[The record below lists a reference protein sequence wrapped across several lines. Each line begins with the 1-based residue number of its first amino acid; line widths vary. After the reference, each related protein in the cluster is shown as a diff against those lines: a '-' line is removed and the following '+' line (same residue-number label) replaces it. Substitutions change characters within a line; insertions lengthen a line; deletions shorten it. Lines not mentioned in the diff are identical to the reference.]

1 MHGFERERSTFIMAE
16 DIVWE
21 TGFRNA
27 LALAK
32 KANKLVLA
40 SFFDPCCE
48 SCTRLKTSTLTAG
61 CVQECVQEHFIAIK
75 YESGADSE
83 QFMRFD
89 VTAKPATIV
98 FDAEGNEIFRKIGYF
113 EPDVFVT
120 KLEMAIKKAAHRA
133 AGHHV

>member
-1 MHGFERERSTFIMAE
+1 MVKLMSKEIF
-16 DIVWE
+16 WE
-21 TGFRNA
+21 TSFRNA

-32 KANKLVLA
+32 KTGKLVLA

-48 SCTRLKTSTLTAG
+48 SCQRLKASTLTA
-61 CVQECVQEHFIAIK
+61 ECVRECVHEHFIAVK

-89 VTAKPATIV
+89 VHAKPAIIV

-113 EPDVFVT
+113 EPHVFVT

-133 AGHHV
+133 ACHHV

>member
-1 MHGFERERSTFIMAE
+1 MAE

-21 TGFRNA
+21 TSFRSA
-27 LALAK
+27 LELAK
-32 KANKLVLA
+32 KTNKLVLV

-48 SCTRLKTSTLTAG
+48 SCKRLKTSTLTAD
-61 CVQECVQEHFIAIK
+61 CVQECVHEHFISVK
-75 YESGADSE
+75 YESGSDSE

-89 VTAKPATIV
+89 VAAKPAIIV

-113 EPDVFVT
+113 EPDEFVS

-133 AGHHV
+133 ASHHV